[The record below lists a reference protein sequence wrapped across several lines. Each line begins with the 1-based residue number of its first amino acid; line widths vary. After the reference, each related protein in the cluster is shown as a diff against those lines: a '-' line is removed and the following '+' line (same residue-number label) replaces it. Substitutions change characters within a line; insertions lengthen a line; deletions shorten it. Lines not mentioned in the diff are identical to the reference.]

1 MIFKF
6 YYQIKEIFDKIDIF
20 NDFLGEKDCHTNDY
34 FTSNNF
40 CEIYQTDIIFNE
52 FSKSWISST
61 NDFKFFFSKTNHIC
75 LTREIFTEF
84 QKLKINNKINKLDF
98 DNDIVF
104 SGLNILTAHNMS
116 LFDLNKKIQ
125 SNILM
130 DLDDKILELI
140 ENDEVQKNLIRIQN
154 FLSQFKKD
162 FLLKKSSDKNIIQ
175 KNYKISNNLFKFSF
189 DASKFYSETVR
200 ENRFILEDFLM
211 LIPPIDKMK
220 ILTNS
225 NLNYLLKW
233 RISADFIIISDFKKR
248 YDIQSISNFLK
259 SSYSYLSIDF
269 EEIIGVV
276 DKRNLNKSTARI
288 IIFSSIDI

>member
-140 ENDEVQKNLIRIQN
+140 ENGEVQKNLIRIQS

-248 YDIQSISNFLK
+248 YDVQSIYNFLK

>member
-140 ENDEVQKNLIRIQN
+140 ENDEVQKNLIRI
-154 FLSQFKKD
+154 
-162 FLLKKSSDKNIIQ
+162 
-175 KNYKISNNLFKFSF
+175 
-189 DASKFYSETVR
+189 
-200 ENRFILEDFLM
+200 
-211 LIPPIDKMK
+211 
-220 ILTNS
+220 
-225 NLNYLLKW
+225 
-233 RISADFIIISDFKKR
+233 
-248 YDIQSISNFLK
+248 
-259 SSYSYLSIDF
+259 
-269 EEIIGVV
+269 
-276 DKRNLNKSTARI
+276 
-288 IIFSSIDI
+288 